1 MARRHVYHLKIYSS
15 SRFVIFFTLLM
26 VSPLLILASFLKGLD
41 SFFFIVFFIFV
52 YVLSFFVALFVATA
66 KVKVIFTE
74 DAFLHIWEKKFL
86 FSREKDIE
94 IPWAIMDKY
103 VLEIDRNS
111 KDFIINLKTNIRYR
125 IRKFTL
131 ISIQDDFDKMVR
143 AFSRHANDY
152 RKKHVSEEDTT
163 LIKEGKTI
171 YEEKYFE
178 YGYYFFLFV
187 FIVLLLVPAIL
198 DPEQDAN
205 WAKLAF
211 WGSLF
216 GFYGYMIRR
225 HKKKKK

>member
-1 MARRHVYHLKIYSS
+1 MARRRIYHLKIYSL
-15 SRFVIFFTLLM
+15 SRFLITLLPLYL
-26 VSPLLILASFLKGLD
+26 SPFFLLDSFLKD
-41 SFFFIVFFIFV
+41 IDDFFFIVIFLLV
-52 YVLSFFVALFVATA
+52 GVLSFFVALFVATA

-94 IPWAIMDKY
+94 IPWVIMDNY
-103 VLEIDRNS
+103 VLEIDRDS
-111 KDFIINLKTNIRYR
+111 MDFIINLKTNMRYR

-152 RKKHVSEEDTT
+152 RRKHVSEEDTT

-187 FIVLLLVPAIL
+187 FIVFLLVPAIL
-198 DPEQDAN
+198 DPEQDAY
-205 WAKLAF
+205 WPKLALL
-211 WGSLF
+211 GSLF
-216 GFYGYMIRR
+216 IFYGYMIRR
-225 HKKKKK
+225 HKKNKK